1 MQILFGIISGIVAS
15 LGMGGGTILILLLS
29 LFTDFD
35 QHIAQGTNLIF
46 FIPTAITSG
55 IINSKRKLLD
65 KKIIIKYSILGGI
78 GAIGGSI
85 LSSKI
90 KSNSLRKFF
99 GYFLLLIA
107 FYEIYEFFKQYKKK

>member
-1 MQILFGIISGIVAS
+1 MEIIYGIIAGIVAS

-29 LFTDFD
+29 MFTEFN

-46 FIPTAITSG
+46 FIPTAITAG
-55 IINSKRKLLD
+55 IINNKRKLVD
-65 KKIIIKYSILGGI
+65 KKLVVKYSILGGI
-78 GAIGGSI
+78 GAIVGAYLASFI
-85 LSSKI
+85 
-90 KSNSLRKFF
+90 NSESLKKYF